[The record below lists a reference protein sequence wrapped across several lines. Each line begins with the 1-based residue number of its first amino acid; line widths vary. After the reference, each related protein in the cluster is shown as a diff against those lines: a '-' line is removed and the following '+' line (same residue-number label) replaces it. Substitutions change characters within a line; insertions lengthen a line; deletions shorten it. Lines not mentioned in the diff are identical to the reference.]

1 MDFSSQNIVIIDYG
15 MGNVGSIS
23 NMLKYLGAKVTISS
37 DYATIKNADK
47 LILPGVGHFD
57 RAMENISQQSLLE
70 VIHEMALNKNKPF
83 LGICLGMQLMCDTS
97 EEGKS
102 DGLKLVKAAVKRFRF
117 PDNKDLKIPHMGWN
131 YIQPQ
136 KQSNILKDLDEQSR
150 FYFVHSYFVDCTNDD
165 DILTSTTYGKRFVS
179 SFEYENLIGV
189 QFHPEKSHRFG
200 INLFKNFLQYY

>member
-165 DILTSTTYGKRFVS
+165 DILTSTTYGKRFV
-179 SFEYENLIGV
+179 YKNLIGV